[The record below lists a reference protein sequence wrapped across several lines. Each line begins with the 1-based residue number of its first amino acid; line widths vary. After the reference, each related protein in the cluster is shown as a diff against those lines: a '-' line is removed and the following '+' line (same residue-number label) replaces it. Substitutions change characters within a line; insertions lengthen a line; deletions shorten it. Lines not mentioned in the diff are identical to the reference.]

1 MTVDVRL
8 RFSSLQSYWR
18 LSESR
23 LHEDIASLVD
33 LQLLTRCGEAVEAD
47 LLGKAQQ
54 WINAAPF
61 ETAAAGGGAAGPALT
76 LQELLSE
83 DAPLVAKRKALLLAR
98 DECQAAMKELQSKL
112 DRR

>member
-1 MTVDVRL
+1 V
-8 RFSSLQSYWR
+8 
-18 LSESR
+18 
-23 LHEDIASLVD
+23 VD

-61 ETAAAGGGAAGPALT
+61 EAVGAAGSALT

>member
-1 MTVDVRL
+1 M
-8 RFSSLQSYWR
+8 
-18 LSESR
+18 
-23 LHEDIASLVD
+23 D

-61 ETAAAGGGAAGPALT
+61 EAGAAAGSGLT